1 MPAETTLE
9 GPAVFGPGTDRA
21 YDAPDGDWRTV
32 LTALAEATGAPVAV
46 NRGWDLDWEREHVAR
61 AAGYGTDVL
70 SVRVFADEVLVGPL
84 WRPGDPD
91 GGGCAGCAEVRE
103 RTILDHPLVGDL
115 GRATA
120 APRAAAP
127 LLPEL
132 LRATLEHLAR
142 RPLAPGELYV
152 VSAAGNR
159 RRRIARSFHCPVCGP
174 TAAGLD
180 GSAEPLPLAL
190 RSRPASAGD
199 PTRSAESRL
208 VERGMLR
215 ERLVDDRFGPVRAI
229 LRECHAPF
237 AMSMAVVPDAPAMG
251 HGRAQIFAETE
262 PVAVLEAYERLGG
275 FPYDIPVLTG
285 RSYRELGGRAVD
297 PAGLGHYT
305 AEQLAHPTSRVTPF
319 TEDTPMDWV
328 WGHDLADG
336 RPLLVPADHAFYQ
349 YEYAFRRDRRAA
361 RAAGP
366 HGREHY
372 FYESSSGCAVGANLE
387 EAALHSLFEL
397 AERDAFLL
405 SWYRAA
411 PLPYI
416 PSSSIT
422 DPTSRAM
429 IELIEARGFDV
440 NLLVVTQDIALPVVW
455 VLAVNR
461 ENPFPAT
468 FSSAGSGAD
477 PQSAIRGALREVA
490 QLVTNPIDWT
500 RAQVEPMIDDPW
512 QVQELEDHVRLYSL
526 PQMRERATAGLGGPR
541 VSLEEAFPG
550 WPQKLTVA
558 SGGDVRGALDFV
570 RGLFAQA
577 GLEQIVVVDQTS
589 REHADAGIHVARSV
603 VPGIL
608 PMCFGHAQQRL
619 TGLPRLT
626 AALRGTAQDGR
637 PVPYDP
643 HPFP

>member
-1 MPAETTLE
+1 MPADPTPQTRT
-9 GPAVFGPGTDRA
+9 AFGPGTDSA
-21 YDAPDGDWRTV
+21 YDAPGGPWRTAV
-32 LTALAEATGAPVAV
+32 ADLAEATGASVAV
-46 NRGWDLDWEREHVAR
+46 NRGWDLAWERDRLAD
-61 AAGYGTDVL
+61 AADSGSDLL

-84 WRPGDPD
+84 WRPDDED
-91 GGGCAGCAEVRE
+91 GGGCAACAEVRD
-103 RTILDHPLVGDL
+103 RTVVDHPLVGDL
-115 GRATA
+115 ARAA
-120 APRAAAP
+120 SVPRAAAP

-159 RRRIARSFHCPVCGP
+159 RRRVSRSFRCPVCGP
-174 TAAGLD
+174 TAAELD
-180 GSAEPLPLAL
+180 GTSRPRPRAL
-190 RSRPASAGD
+190 VSRPASAGD
-199 PTRSAESRL
+199 PTRSAHSRL
-208 VERGMLR
+208 VEHGVLR
-215 ERLVDDRFGPVRAI
+215 ARLVDDRFGPVRAI
-229 LRECHAPF
+229 LRESHTPF
-237 AMSMAVVPDAPAMG
+237 AMSMAVLPDAPAMG
-251 HGRAQIFAETE
+251 HGRAQTFAETE

-285 RSYRELGGRAVD
+285 RSHRELGERAVD
-297 PAGLGHYT
+297 PGGLGRYT

-328 WGHDLADG
+328 WGQDLSDG

-361 RAAGP
+361 RAVGP
-366 HGREHY
+366 HERKHF

-416 PSSSIT
+416 PESSIT

-429 IELIEARGFDV
+429 IELIQARGFDV
-440 NLLVVTQDIALPVVW
+440 HLLVVTQDIELPVVW

-461 ENPFPAT
+461 LNPFPAT

-477 PQSAIRGALREVA
+477 PGSAIRGALREVA

-500 RAQVEPMIDDPW
+500 REQVEPMIDDPW

-526 PQMRERATAGLGGPR
+526 PQMRERATAGLGGPP

-550 WPQKLTVA
+550 WPEKLAVE

-570 RGLFAQA
+570 RGLFARA
-577 GLEQIVVVDQTS
+577 GLEQIVLVDQTS

-626 AALRGTAQDGR
+626 AALRGTDQEHR